1 VVPVYNEEVNLPTLA
16 ERVVATFAGRDV
28 DWELILVNDN
38 SRDNSWKII
47 GELNARDGRV
57 VGVAL
62 SRNFGQQPAIAAGLA
77 VAAGDVAAVMDAD
90 LQDPPELLLD
100 MLAKIAEGYDVVYA
114 MKRSRGEKLLRRT
127 VFNLF
132 YTIQTRL
139 AEPKMV
145 VGAGTFCMMTRR
157 VIEVL
162 NRMREHSRYL
172 SGLRTYVGFK
182 QTGVE
187 FDRPDRM
194 KGAPQQ
200 TFSKLMRTGMDAIF
214 AYSYVPVRLASW
226 LGMITVVF
234 ALLAAGWV
242 LYQRLVTHTAITGWT
257 STMVSYLFI
266 GAVQLICL
274 GILGEYVARIYEE
287 VRHRPLFIVAETVG
301 LEAEQAK
308 EGEAPPPQ

>member
-1 VVPVYNEEVNLPTLA
+1 
-16 ERVVATFAGRDV
+16 
-28 DWELILVNDN
+28 
-38 SRDNSWKII
+38 
-47 GELNARDGRV
+47 
-57 VGVAL
+57 VAL

-77 VAAGDVAAVMDAD
+77 VAVGDVAAVMDAD

-100 MLAKIAEGYDVVYA
+100 MLAKIGEGYDVVYA

>member
-1 VVPVYNEEVNLPTLA
+1 MEECRA
-16 ERVVATFAGRDV
+16 
-28 DWELILVNDN
+28 
-38 SRDNSWKII
+38 
-47 GELNARDGRV
+47 ARSSCG
-57 VGVAL
+57 
-62 SRNFGQQPAIAAGLA
+62 
-77 VAAGDVAAVMDAD
+77 
-90 LQDPPELLLD
+90 
-100 MLAKIAEGYDVVYA
+100 
-114 MKRSRGEKLLRRT
+114 RT

-145 VGAGTFCMMTRR
+145 AGAGTFCMMTRR
-157 VIEVL
+157 VIDVL

-182 QTGVE
+182 QTGIE
-187 FDRPDRM
+187 FDRPDRL
-194 KGAPQQ
+194 KGKPQQ
-200 TFSKLMRTGMDAIF
+200 TYRKLLRTGMDAIF

-226 LGMITVVF
+226 LGMVTVVF
-234 ALLAAGWV
+234 ALIVAGWV

-287 VRHRPLFIVAETVG
+287 VRRRPLFIVAETVG
-301 LEAEQAK
+301 LEPVEPT
-308 EGEAPPPQ
+308 E